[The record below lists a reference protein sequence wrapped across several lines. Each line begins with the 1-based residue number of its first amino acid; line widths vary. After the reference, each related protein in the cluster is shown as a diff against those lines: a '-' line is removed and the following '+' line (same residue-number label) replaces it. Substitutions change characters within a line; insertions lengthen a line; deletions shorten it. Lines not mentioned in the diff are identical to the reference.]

1 MDALLAR
8 LGAQAMNMAIRSGL
22 ALTSTYAVQQCSRL
36 LKTVDDKSV
45 RAELRALQQELDE
58 RIQII
63 APAIDLIEFK
73 AGRGN
78 AFLESAVP
86 LAKSLRRRIVALGKQ
101 LDDVAGAEEELRQSR
116 SAASK
121 ARGSGSQSAQLRG
134 VMEEMKRL
142 LERIER
148 DAHMLQFSIS
158 ASGENLST
166 SLPPGVSPSRL
177 MQASTFISI
186 GDTQFANNPGRPVQ
200 IGPAFTLSLYLLF
213 VGHSADSA
221 RLPTATG
228 TGSDSNHSP
237 RDASAMEPEPYGLG
251 DGERKPIWQEVLHK
265 ARTRLCRIP
274 YGWEFDRGCGYR
286 PTISGSLRSPSTSEY
301 SYHLEIIED
310 LDDGR
315 VHEQEGNIIGSF
327 DDLPLA
333 GIRESIPVH
342 QVSKIFYT
350 NTGSI
355 LNIGNASGSDSNPAL
370 LLKRDPSATAPS
382 QLVEGM
388 LQDEGAPSPDSD
400 DDRVASQVSQEEIDS
415 QIRRESRGWGGSKHY
430 PEHSPTGWSF
440 PKHLDTEWMALEV
453 FSDSG
458 DDDSSSSTE
467 DGTSEEE
474 AKAIQINRRGKDK
487 RLSVD
492 SRLMAQIRDV
502 SLGPQHEIT
511 TASSSPS
518 RFELGEAG
526 SSEAMIAR
534 ASPFGA
540 ITSSL
545 SLLEVLIRL
554 TSLQEFQQ
562 ASHLSIPDHI
572 LTFFLE
578 ETATTGFSGEQQLK
592 ARVEAQ
598 RKVGFDPYNDGPA
611 R

>member
-8 LGAQAMNMAIRSGL
+8 LGAQAMNMAIRSGI

-58 RIQII
+58 RIKII

-116 SAASK
+116 NAASR
-121 ARGSGSQSAQLRG
+121 ARASGSQSAQLRG
-134 VMEEMKRL
+134 VMEEMKHL
-142 LERIER
+142 LARIER

-186 GDTQFANNPGRPVQ
+186 GDTQFASNPGRPVQ

-221 RLPTATG
+221 QLSTTTD
-228 TGSDSNHSP
+228 TGSDSNRSLQNAGALE
-237 RDASAMEPEPYGLG
+237 REPYGL
-251 DGERKPIWQEVLHK
+251 DEGERKPIWQEVLHK

-274 YGWEFDRGCGYR
+274 YGWEFDRECGYR
-286 PTISGSLRSPSTSEY
+286 PTISGSLRSPSPSEF

-315 VHEQEGNIIGSF
+315 VHDQEGSCLGSF

-355 LNIGNASGSDSNPAL
+355 LNIGTASGSDNSPAL
-370 LLKRDPSATAPS
+370 LLKRDPTATAPS
-382 QLVEGM
+382 QLVENM
-388 LQDEGAPSPDSD
+388 LQDQGTTNPDSD
-400 DDRVASQVSQEEIDS
+400 DDKIASQILQEEIDF
-415 QIRRESRGWGGSKHY
+415 QIRRETRSWSQSKHA
-430 PEHSPTGWSF
+430 PEHSPAGWSF
-440 PKHLDTEWMALEV
+440 PRHLDTEWMALEV

-458 DDDSSSSTE
+458 DDDSSSCTE
-467 DGTSEEE
+467 DDASEDET
-474 AKAIQINRRGKDK
+474 KAVQVNRGGKDK
-487 RLSVD
+487 RLSLD
-492 SRLMAQIRDV
+492 SRLIAQIRDV

-511 TASSSPS
+511 TSPSSS
-518 RFELGEAG
+518 RLELGEAA
-526 SSEAMIAR
+526 SPEAVIAR

-598 RKVGFDPYNDGPA
+598 KKVGFDPYNDGPA